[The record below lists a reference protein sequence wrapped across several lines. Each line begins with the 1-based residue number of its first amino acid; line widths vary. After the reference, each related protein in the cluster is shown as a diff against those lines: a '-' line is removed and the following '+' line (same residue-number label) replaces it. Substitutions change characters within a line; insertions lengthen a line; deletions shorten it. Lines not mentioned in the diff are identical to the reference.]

1 MKKAQKQKKVWSGIQ
16 EGTEDARII
25 YDSVQASYDVMR
37 EFEDCKAE
45 LNENFKEVEAK
56 TGIPK
61 RVWNFLVKANYFANE
76 NVQFEKN
83 KELEDAWDAI
93 QKVKGNSQCNMLDIS
108 EIKKISSQIDRDDF
122 FLKMKAKVDS
132 GDYESFIAAISAF
145 LEEED
150 LSEKEIKELISPTLM
165 GILEKEAVKLNLLLD
180 SKFSTSRDIEDFLE

>member
-1 MKKAQKQKKVWSGIQ
+1 MKKIKKEKKVWSGIQ
-16 EGTEDARII
+16 EGTEEARII

-45 LNENFKEVEAK
+45 LQENFKDVEAK

-93 QKVKGNSQCNMLDIS
+93 QKIKDKG
-108 EIKKISSQIDRDDF
+108 
-122 FLKMKAKVDS
+122 
-132 GDYESFIAAISAF
+132 
-145 LEEED
+145 
-150 LSEKEIKELISPTLM
+150 
-165 GILEKEAVKLNLLLD
+165 
-180 SKFSTSRDIEDFLE
+180 